1 MEDLSLH
8 ILDVAENA
16 LRAKA
21 KKVAIRIREEKKKH
35 LLTLYIED
43 DGEGMDKA
51 TLERALNP
59 FFTTKEGKKTGLGL
73 SLLSQAAHQTEGSFK
88 VDSKQGQGTKVKA
101 VFKRDHPDMK
111 PMGDVL
117 QTVATLVAGYPQVQ
131 FIYDYEREDYKYHFD
146 SQAD

>member
-16 LRAKA
+16 VRANA
-21 KKVAIRIREEKKKH
+21 QKVAIRIREEKNKH

-43 DGEGMDKA
+43 DGDGMDEETVEK
-51 TLERALNP
+51 ALNP

-73 SLLSQAAHQTEGSFK
+73 SLLAQAAQQTEGSFK
-88 VDSKQGQGTKVKA
+88 VDSKQGQGTKITA

-111 PMGDVL
+111 PVGDVL
-117 QTVATLVAGYPQVQ
+117 QTIATLVTGYPQIQ
-131 FIYDYEREDYKYHFD
+131 FIYDYQREDYKYHFD
-146 SQAD
+146 SQED